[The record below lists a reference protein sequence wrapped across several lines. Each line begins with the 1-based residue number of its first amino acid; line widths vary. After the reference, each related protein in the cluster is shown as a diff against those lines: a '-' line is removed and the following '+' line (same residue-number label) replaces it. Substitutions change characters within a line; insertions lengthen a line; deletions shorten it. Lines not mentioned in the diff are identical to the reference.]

1 MVCKVLKYNQLSF
14 DQRTLFDLV
23 VMRVH
28 QENTMKNTTRVIR
41 LDGVFL
47 DGGHTPKGKKS

>member
-14 DQRTLFDLV
+14 DQRSLFDLV

-41 LDGVFL
+41 LDGG
-47 DGGHTPKGKKS
+47 DTPKGKKS